1 MSQRAEIRDR
11 IARALVAHAARIAAS
26 DQADWIAAMGNELE
40 HLPRSESALSWA
52 PGSVFVS
59 YTGRMRVMIRSS
71 AEWPRWLLLLEI
83 LLCLGPATAYFMFV
97 SVSIAQ
103 GYTLFPAEGYTPL
116 QEVDIRVCNIDRAHR
131 LAVRIQNSVLRNV
144 RARQVIIDSP
154 VAIDRVDSALSRQLR
169 KVVGC
174 DSR

>member
-1 MSQRAEIRDR
+1 
-11 IARALVAHAARIAAS
+11 
-26 DQADWIAAMGNELE
+26 
-40 HLPRSESALSWA
+40 
-52 PGSVFVS
+52 
-59 YTGRMRVMIRSS
+59 
-71 AEWPRWLLLLEI
+71 
-83 LLCLGPATAYFMFV
+83 MFV